1 MKHLVFRALALLLAS
16 APLLGASPE
25 APKGNLVLIGGGKRP
40 ASVTAKFIELAGGP
54 TARILVVPTASELP
68 DTVEVYRKELAS
80 FGASNVAGLDVRNR
94 FDAQRKAL
102 VEEVG
107 KAGGIFFA
115 GGDQRRIVVALG
127 DTPVGKAIEEAYR
140 RGAVVGGTSAG
151 TACMSPVMMTGEGD
165 FKVISSKN
173 VELSPGLGL
182 FPGTILDQHFVA
194 RQRQNRLMS
203 VVLEYPRFLGIGID
217 EATAVWLRPD
227 GTFQVLGE
235 SSVVVYDA
243 AATTVTRAPGDG
255 PVLLGA
261 RNLRTHVLIPGDVFD
276 VAVRSVVPPPVPESP
291 ATAPATPAPPVPPAA
306 ATVPGP
312 TP

>member
-1 MKHLVFRALALLLAS
+1 MRLPFRRALALLLS
-16 APLLGASPE
+16 SGPLLGAPPD

-40 ASVTAKFIELAGGP
+40 AAVMAKFVALAGGP
-54 TARILVVPTASELP
+54 AARILVVPTASELP

-80 FGASNVAGLDVRNR
+80 FGATNVAGLDVRDR

-102 VEEVG
+102 VEDVG
-107 KAGGIFFA
+107 KSGGIFFA
-115 GGDQRRIVVALG
+115 GGDQRRIVAALY

-151 TACMSPVMMTGEGD
+151 TACMSPVMLTGEGD

-182 FPGTILDQHFVA
+182 FPGAILDQHFVA
-194 RQRQNRLMS
+194 RQRQNRLMA
-203 VVLEYPRFLGIGID
+203 VVLEHPQFLGVGVD
-217 EATAVWLRPD
+217 EATAVWLKPD
-227 GTFQVLGE
+227 GTFQVLGQG
-235 SSVVVYDA
+235 SVVVYDA

-255 PVLLGA
+255 SVLLGA

-276 VAVRSVVPPPVPESP
+276 LAVRSVVPSPV
-291 ATAPATPAPPVPPAA
+291 APPGTAAPP
-306 ATVPGP
+306 TRP
-312 TP
+312 

>member
-1 MKHLVFRALALLLAS
+1 MKLPLGGALGLLLAS
-16 APLLGASPE
+16 GLPFAAPAD

-40 ASVTAKFIELAGGP
+40 AAVMAKFVELAGGP
-54 TARILVVPTASELP
+54 AARILVVPTASELP

-80 FGASNVAGLDVRNR
+80 LGATNVAGLDVRSR

-107 KAGGIFFA
+107 NAGGIFFA

-127 DTPVGKAIEEAYR
+127 GTPVGKAIEDAYR
-140 RGAVVGGTSAG
+140 RGAVIGGTSAG

-165 FKVISSKN
+165 FKVISSRN

-194 RQRQNRLMS
+194 RQRQNRLMA

-217 EATAVWLRPD
+217 EGTAVWLRPD
-227 GTFQVLGE
+227 ETFQVLGE

-261 RNLRTHVLIPGDVFD
+261 RNLRTHVLLPGDVFD
-276 VAVRSVVPPPVPESP
+276 LAVRSVVPPPAPGEPPSP
-291 ATAPATPAPPVPPAA
+291 TLPPPPPPAPAAGSTP
-306 ATVPGP
+306 
-312 TP
+312 

>member
-1 MKHLVFRALALLLAS
+1 MKRPFFGALALLLAS
-16 APLLGASPE
+16 VPLLGASPD
-25 APKGNLVLIGGGKRP
+25 APKGHLVLIGGGKRP
-40 ASVTAKFIELAGGP
+40 AAVMAKFIELAGGP

-80 FGASNVAGLDVRNR
+80 LGATNVAGLDVRTR

-140 RGAVVGGTSAG
+140 HGAVIGGTSAG
-151 TACMSPVMMTGEGD
+151 TACMSPVMMTGEGN

-182 FPGTILDQHFVA
+182 FPGTILDQHFLA
-194 RQRQNRLMS
+194 RQRQNRLMA

-217 EATAVWLRPD
+217 EGTAVWLRPD
-227 GTFQVLGE
+227 ETFQVLGE

-276 VAVRSVVPPPVPESP
+276 VAVRSVVPPS
-291 ATAPATPAPPVPPAA
+291 APGAPPTSAPRPPPLPTPAP
-306 ATVPGP
+306 

>member
-1 MKHLVFRALALLLAS
+1 MRLPVGTALALFLAS
-16 APLLGASPE
+16 GPLLGASPDG
-25 APKGNLVLIGGGKRP
+25 PKGNLVLIGGGRRP
-40 ASVTAKFIELAGGP
+40 AAVMAKFIELAGGP
-54 TARILVVPTASELP
+54 AARILVVPTASELP
-68 DTVEVYRKELAS
+68 DTVEVYRTELAS
-80 FGASNVAGLDVRNR
+80 FGATNVAGLDVRTR
-94 FDAQRKAL
+94 FDSQRRAL
-102 VEEVG
+102 VEEVE

-140 RGAVVGGTSAG
+140 RGAVIGGTSAG

-165 FKVISSKN
+165 FKTISSRN

-194 RQRQNRLMS
+194 RQRQNRLMA

-217 EATAVWLRPD
+217 EGTAVWLRPD
-227 GTFQVLGE
+227 ETFQVLGE

-255 PVLLGA
+255 SVLLGA

-276 VAVRSVVPPPVPESP
+276 VAVRSVVPPLAPAEPPSP
-291 ATAPATPAPPVPPAA
+291 AVPLSPPPAPA
-306 ATVPGP
+306 PGSRS
-312 TP
+312 

>member
-1 MKHLVFRALALLLAS
+1 MRLPFRRALALLLS
-16 APLLGASPE
+16 SGPLLGAPPD

-40 ASVTAKFIELAGGP
+40 ASVMAKFIELAGGP

-80 FGASNVAGLDVRNR
+80 FGATNVSGLDVRNR
-94 FDAQRKAL
+94 FDAQRRVL

-140 RGAVVGGTSAG
+140 RGAVIGGTSAG

-165 FKVISSKN
+165 FKVISSKD

-194 RQRQNRLMS
+194 RQRQNRLMA
-203 VVLEYPRFLGIGID
+203 VVLEYPRFLGIGVD
-217 EATAVWLRPD
+217 EATAVWLKPD

-276 VAVRSVVPPPVPESP
+276 VAVRSVVP
-291 ATAPATPAPPVPPAA
+291 AAAPGATPTSALPPPPL
-306 ATVPGP
+306 P
-312 TP
+312 TPGSTP

>member
-1 MKHLVFRALALLLAS
+1 MRLPFGRALALLLAS
-16 APLLGASPE
+16 GPLLGAPPD

-40 ASVTAKFIELAGGP
+40 AAVMAKFIELAGGP

-80 FGASNVAGLDVRNR
+80 FGATNVAGLDVRTR

-140 RGAVVGGTSAG
+140 RGAVIGGTSAG
-151 TACMSPVMMTGEGD
+151 TACMSPVMMTGDGD
-165 FKVISSKN
+165 FKTISSKN

-182 FPGTILDQHFVA
+182 FPGVVLDQHFVA
-194 RQRQNRLMS
+194 RQRQNRLMA
-203 VVLEYPRFLGIGID
+203 VVLEYPRFLGIGVD

-243 AATTVTRAPGDG
+243 AATTVARGPGDG
-255 PVLLGA
+255 SVLLGA
-261 RNLRTHVLIPGDVFD
+261 QNLRTHVLIPGDVFD
-276 VAVRSVVPPPVPESP
+276 LAVRSFVPPPAPAASP
-291 ATAPATPAPPVPPAA
+291 TAPATPALPPPPPPSPG
-306 ATVPGP
+306 PGP
-312 TP
+312 TS

>member
-1 MKHLVFRALALLLAS
+1 MKLPFRRALALLLAS
-16 APLLGASPE
+16 GQLLGASPDT
-25 APKGNLVLIGGGKRP
+25 PKGNLVLIGGGKRP
-40 ASVTAKFIELAGGP
+40 APVMAKFIELAGGP
-54 TARILVVPTASELP
+54 AARILIVPTASELP

-80 FGASNVAGLDVRNR
+80 FGATNVAGLDVRTK

-102 VEEVG
+102 VEEVE

-127 DTPVGKAIEEAYR
+127 DTPVGRAIEEAYR
-140 RGAVVGGTSAG
+140 RGSVIGGTSAG
-151 TACMSPVMMTGEGD
+151 TACMSPVMMTGDGD
-165 FKVISSKN
+165 FKTISSKN

-182 FPGTILDQHFVA
+182 FPGAILDQHFVA
-194 RQRQNRLMS
+194 RQRQNRLMA
-203 VVLEYPRFLGIGID
+203 VVLEYPQFLGIGVD

-243 AATTVTRAPGDG
+243 AATTVTRAPGNG
-255 PVLLGA
+255 SVLLGA

-276 VAVRSVVPPPVPESP
+276 LAVRSVVPQP
-291 ATAPATPAPPVPPAA
+291 APATPITPALPPPPPPAPA
-306 ATVPGP
+306 PGS

>member
-1 MKHLVFRALALLLAS
+1 MKRPFFGALALLLAS
-16 APLLGASPE
+16 VPLLGASPD
-25 APKGNLVLIGGGKRP
+25 APKGHLVLIGGGKRP
-40 ASVTAKFIELAGGP
+40 AAVMAKFIELAGGP

-80 FGASNVAGLDVRNR
+80 LGATNVAGLDVRTR

-140 RGAVVGGTSAG
+140 HGAVIGGTSAG
-151 TACMSPVMMTGEGD
+151 TACMSPVMMTGEGN

-173 VELSPGLGL
+173 VELSTGLGL
-182 FPGTILDQHFVA
+182 FPGTILDQHFLA
-194 RQRQNRLMS
+194 RQRQNRLMA

-217 EATAVWLRPD
+217 EGTAVWLRPD
-227 GTFQVLGE
+227 ETFQVLGE

-276 VAVRSVVPPPVPESP
+276 VAVRSVVPPS
-291 ATAPATPAPPVPPAA
+291 APGAPPTSAPRPPPLPTPAP
-306 ATVPGP
+306 